1 MESINDKITK
11 NNSSTSLKYEEKL
24 KIEGNNNQSI
34 VIFKRSSIFFEILN
48 HSAYLFYFLVSKYQ
62 VKVENIK
69 KLNNVT
75 IYKIGFPD
83 KALPKINEILN
94 KIDGIKV
101 KDETSHIVYSL
112 PDNILPKDIKPYE
125 EWTKEMEQ
133 LHKGREQNKKNVA
146 KPHSSDPIYDL
157 ILNIDY
163 STLTP
168 VKAMNIISE
177 LQNEVKK
184 VLNNSN

>member
-1 MESINDKITK
+1 MHIRT
-11 NNSSTSLKYEEKL
+11 LEKD
-24 KIEGNNNQSI
+24 
-34 VIFKRSSIFFEILN
+34 EIIDL
-48 HSAYLFYFLVSKYQ
+48 YSKYLE
-62 VKVENIK
+62 VD
-69 KLNNVT
+69 
-75 IYKIGFPD
+75 FPD
-83 KALPKINEILN
+83 DELKPLSIMLDSLEKGIYDCIGLFESDRILAYAYFVHINNDYLCRKINEILN

-101 KDETSHIVYSL
+101 KEETSHIVYSL

-133 LHKGREQNKKNVA
+133 LHKGREQNKNNVA